1 VDIVREMGKVLQSL
15 GASIEKDLWFLI
27 VTMEQLIT
35 TERKKIQNINKG
47 KFTQSFKYKYQNL
60 KINSVFYWSPMK

>member
-35 TERKKIQNINKG
+35 TERKKIQNMNKG
-47 KFTQSFKYKYQNL
+47 KFTQSFKCKYQNL